1 MARNRR
7 LPGKPA
13 KPAISIPPHLVQNT
27 ARILA
32 AGLFLVAVV
41 WAFALL
47 MDRPIRSI
55 RVVGSFERVT
65 ALQVEAALRDLGDKG
80 FLSTKL
86 KRLRK
91 RVEALP
97 WVDVAVMGRRW
108 PGELIVNVVEQVPA
122 ARWRD
127 RGLLNTRGE
136 LFIEDARHIPAEL
149 PRLRGPE
156 GSEKRVAK
164 TYLEMRDE
172 LAQAGHGLVAVQLDE
187 RGAWQIE
194 LGDGTEVRIGRDH
207 LKARFARFL
216 NIVSPLLAAR
226 NDTAAH
232 VDLRYGRGFA
242 IAWTSI
248 DKNQVKDNKG
258 IDNDV

>member
-7 LPGKPA
+7 LPSKKDRPA
-13 KPAISIPPHLVQNT
+13 VNIPPQLLHNIATVLAGSLLLIALVWS
-27 ARILA
+27 
-32 AGLFLVAVV
+32 VV
-41 WAFALL
+41 LL
-47 MDRPIRSI
+47 MDRPIKSI

-65 ALQVEAALRDLGDKG
+65 ALQVEAALRNLGDKG
-80 FLSTKL
+80 FLSIKL
-86 KRLRK
+86 NRLRK

-97 WVDVAVMGRRW
+97 WVDEAVMGRSW
-108 PGELIVNVVEQVPA
+108 PGELVVNIVEQVPA

-149 PRLRGPE
+149 PRLRGPV
-156 GSEKRVAK
+156 GSERRVAEI
-164 TYLEMRDE
+164 YLEMRDE
-172 LAQAGHGLVAVQLDE
+172 LARAGHSLAAVRLDE

-194 LGDGTEVRIGRDH
+194 LGDGLDVRIGREH
-207 LKARFARFL
+207 RKVRFARFL
-216 NIVSPLLAAR
+216 NVVSPLLAGR

-242 IAWTSI
+242 IAWTAN
-248 DKNQVKDNKG
+248 DKNQGKEKKG
-258 IDNDV
+258 INNDV